1 MMYIAVFAISVL
13 IGCGVSVF
21 ILALFNADAPTREDY
36 DTLKFEWAS
45 WRRMALTYKQKYE
58 EAQRLQEVWK
68 SSAMKAMKRGETDA
82 EEPHKPQE

>member
-1 MMYIAVFAISVL
+1 MYIAVFAISVL

-45 WRRMALTYKQKYE
+45 WRRMALMYKQKYE
-58 EAQRLQEVWK
+58 DAMRLQEMWK
-68 SSAMKAMKRGETDA
+68 SSAMKRGETDA
-82 EEPHKPQE
+82 EEPPKPQE

>member
-36 DTLKFEWAS
+36 NALMLECES
-45 WRRMALTYKQKYE
+45 WHRLAVKYHGE
-58 EAQRLQEVWK
+58 MLQAQQLQEVWK
-68 SSAMKAMKRGETDA
+68 SSAMKRGETDA
-82 EEPHKPQE
+82 EEPPEPQE